1 MKKRLQN
8 CSNFQGK
15 GYIYV
20 VYSSYECQGRTMKL
34 TSQEEYGLRC
44 ILTLAREE
52 MARAGSE
59 GQLTEAKSL
68 TIHEIAE
75 KEGLSAQYVGKLIR
89 ILGKAGLVESI
100 RGCKGGFWLTRPGGK
115 ISVAEALAALGGK
128 IFEAGTCERY
138 KGDRRFCVHTNN
150 CSLRSLWAGLQVM
163 IDCVLSRTTLRDLLS
178 TEKTMGELIKTHVQA
193 MDAFQDAGA
202 EPKETN
208 ITKLNLSTVSSS
220 RR

>member
-1 MKKRLQN
+1 
-8 CSNFQGK
+8 
-15 GYIYV
+15 
-20 VYSSYECQGRTMKL
+20 MKL

-52 MARAGSE
+52 ISRFGREA
-59 GQLTEAKSL
+59 QLPETKSL

-75 KEGLSAQYVGKLIR
+75 KEGLSAQYAGKLIR
-89 ILGKAGLVESI
+89 ILGKAGLVESV
-100 RGCKGGFWLTRPGGK
+100 RGCKGGFWLTRPGDK

-128 IFEAGTCERY
+128 IYEAGTCERY
-138 KGDRRFCVHTNN
+138 KGDRRSCVHTSN
-150 CSLRSLWAGLQVM
+150 CSIRSLWAGLQVM

-178 TEKTMGELIKTHVQA
+178 TEKTMGELIRTQVQA

-208 ITKLNLSTVSSS
+208 ITSLSSS
-220 RR
+220 TACGPRR